1 MKLFFITLDKDYNK
15 TKLKE
20 LVLLYQKK
28 QQTNKHRRK
37 QNKTKQNKKEKKRKQ
52 NKTNKKNNCKVK
64 AMPLLWTRNSF
75 KNQIDLQRSFK
86 SVA

>member
-37 QNKTKQNKKEKKRKQ
+37 QNKTKKKTKQ
-52 NKTNKKNNCKVK
+52 NKTKQIKKTIAKLKQCHYYGHEIASKIK
-64 AMPLLWTRNSF
+64 
-75 KNQIDLQRSFK
+75 
-86 SVA
+86 

>member
-37 QNKTKQNKKEKKRKQ
+37 QNKTKKKRKE
-52 NKTNKKNNCKVK
+52 NKTKQIKKTIAKLKQCHYYGHEIASKIK
-64 AMPLLWTRNSF
+64 
-75 KNQIDLQRSFK
+75 
-86 SVA
+86 

>member
-1 MKLFFITLDKDYNK
+1 MKLFSITLDKDYNK

-37 QNKTKQNKKEKKRKQ
+37 QNKTKQKRKE
-52 NKTNKKNNCKVK
+52 NKTKQKRKENKTK
-64 AMPLLWTRNSF
+64 
-75 KNQIDLQRSFK
+75 QIKKTIAKLKQCHYYGHEIASK
-86 SVA
+86 IK

>member
-1 MKLFFITLDKDYNK
+1 MKLFSITLDKDYNK

-37 QNKTKQNKKEKKRKQ
+37 QNKTKKKRKE
-52 NKTNKKNNCKVK
+52 NKTKQIKKTIAKLKQCHYYGHEIASKIK
-64 AMPLLWTRNSF
+64 
-75 KNQIDLQRSFK
+75 
-86 SVA
+86 

>member
-52 NKTNKKNNCKVK
+52 NK
-64 AMPLLWTRNSF
+64 
-75 KNQIDLQRSFK
+75 
-86 SVA
+86 

>member
-1 MKLFFITLDKDYNK
+1 MKLFSITLDKDYNK

-37 QNKTKQNKKEKKRKQ
+37 QNKTKQKRKE
-52 NKTNKKNNCKVK
+52 NKTKQIKKTIAKLKQCHYYGHEIASKIK
-64 AMPLLWTRNSF
+64 
-75 KNQIDLQRSFK
+75 
-86 SVA
+86 